1 MKKILYLLCMI
12 TCVLSLGACGK
23 NDTEIAKEQY
33 EASNVEMAKNI
44 AVSRILPLIEKMSND
59 ADILSKKD
67 FVTTEEMAKLADEA
81 EHDVIVEYQHGY
93 LYQTVIDNAYQDYIE
108 NHADGETDQ
117 EKLEAEARSFA
128 EEQAN
133 LYITDYADQFNVYA
147 EQLADET
154 PRNEISGYAMISALN
169 SFTSAYEKVG
179 QIVEVESPENIDAS
193 VDGTSIVLNIDTTC
207 EKGNAKVE
215 MVFSNDRFLKLKS
228 ASLNPVENIKGLMK
242 KAALN
247 TLIGM
252 GTVFAVLIFLVFV
265 ISAFNIFPYLQKK
278 KDANKIA
285 SKGVDNA
292 VNQISENEQLLL
304 NNDNDDEELVA
315 VIAAAVAAYEGSA
328 STDGFIV
335 RSIRRHF

>member
-67 FVTTEEMAKLADEA
+67 FVTTEEMAKFADDAQLKNNADIIYGDIAAEVEAYYGMTMDELYNSMDESSLMQFENSLRQEA
-81 EHDVIVEYQHGY
+81 ENRAKEYER
-93 LYQTVIDNAYQDYIE
+93 TEV
-108 NHADGETDQ
+108 
-117 EKLEAEARSFA
+117 
-128 EEQAN
+128 
-133 LYITDYADQFNVYA
+133 
-147 EQLADET
+147 
-154 PRNEISGYAMISALN
+154 SGYAMISALN

-179 QIVEVESPENIDAS
+179 QIVEAESPENIDAS

-252 GTVFAVLIFLVFV
+252 GTVFAVLVFLVFV
-265 ISAFNIFPYLQKK
+265 ISAFNIFPYLQKR